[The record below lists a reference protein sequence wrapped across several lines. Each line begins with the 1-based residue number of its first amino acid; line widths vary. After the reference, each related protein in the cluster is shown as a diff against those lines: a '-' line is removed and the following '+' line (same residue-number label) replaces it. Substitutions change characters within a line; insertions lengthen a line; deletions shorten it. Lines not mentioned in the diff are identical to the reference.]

1 MVDTKILPRSLREE
15 KYFRW
20 RGGEVSRIEG
30 LSDAIFALSLTL
42 LVVALEVPSTSA
54 ELITVFWQF
63 PAFAVC
69 FAFMLWVWYEHFL
82 YHRRFGFEDTLTIA
96 LNGLLL
102 FFIVFYV
109 FPLKFLASALIT
121 ASIDGASKDVVFGS
135 HGTTVMVFYSGGFV
149 GIFTVL
155 ALMYWRAWRLRDR
168 IDLNA
173 AERAA
178 VRGALR
184 GHLLSIAIG
193 ALSLVLAVTASGMPA
208 LSGLVYFLM
217 GPVQGINGYRTGRAV
232 ECAGSGGEGR

>member
-1 MVDTKILPRSLREE
+1 MVEKTLLPRSLREE

-30 LSDAIFALSLTL
+30 LSDAVFALSLTL
-42 LVVALEVPSTSA
+42 LVVALEVPKTSD
-54 ELITVFWQF
+54 ELIAVFWQF
-63 PAFAVC
+63 PAFAFC
-69 FAFMLWVWYEHFL
+69 FTFMLWVWYEHFR
-82 YHRRFGFEDTLTIA
+82 YHRRFGFEDPGTVA

-109 FPLKFLASALIT
+109 FPLKFLASVLIT
-121 ASIDGASKDVVFGS
+121 APLEGAGSHVVFGG
-135 HGTTVMVFYSGGFV
+135 HGTTVMVLYSGGFV
-149 GIFTVL
+149 GIFAVL

-168 IDLNA
+168 IHLDA

-184 GHLLSIAIG
+184 GHLLSIAVG
-193 ALSLVLAVTASGMPA
+193 VLSLVLAVAAPQNLA

-217 GPVQGINGYRTGRAV
+217 GPVQGINGHHTGKAV
-232 ECAGSGGEGR
+232 ERAAASSS